1 MEEIQTHVERFLGYL
16 VTERGLSPNTATA
29 YRIDLDQF
37 MLIALQHGVRRVED
51 IIQSHVFDW
60 IAQLMEKGAAE
71 NSIAR
76 KLGALHSFAKYLV
89 IEEVRKDDFMV
100 GIEGRK
106 RPRRLPR
113 TLSVIKV
120 KQFLNQTDPGDPR
133 SLRDKSLCEMLY
145 ATGLRVS
152 ELAALSIDDLD
163 LENGT
168 LTCYGKGRK
177 KRVVPVGKVACD
189 YVRLYLEQR
198 KRIVNRGEADPPAE
212 RYETKSRVKQKPG
225 HTDPPTLEEAR
236 SPVLFPNWNGGR
248 MTRQEIL
255 KLVVDTAEAAQ
266 MEERVTPHMLR
277 HSYAT
282 HMLAHGADLRTIQ
295 ELLGHSK
302 ITTTEVY
309 TQATTDRLKD
319 VYMKAH
325 PRAK

>member
-1 MEEIQTHVERFLGYL
+1 MEEIQTHIDRFLAYL

-37 MLIALQHGVRRVED
+37 MMVALQRGARHVED
-51 IIQSHVFDW
+51 IIQSHVFAW
-60 IAQLMEKGAAE
+60 ISQLMEKGAAE

-76 KLGALHSFAKYLV
+76 KMGALHSFAKYLV
-89 IEEVRKDDFMV
+89 IEEIRKDDFMA

-113 TLSVIKV
+113 TLSVTKV
-120 KQFLNQTDPGDPR
+120 KQFLNQSDPNDPR

-152 ELAALSIDDLD
+152 ELAALTVDDLD
-163 LENGT
+163 LEGGS
-168 LTCYGKGRK
+168 LKCYGKGRK
-177 KRVVPVGKVACD
+177 ERMVPVGKVACD

-198 KRIVNRGEADPPAE
+198 KAIVQKGEVRLPE
-212 RYETKSRVKQKPG
+212 ESVKGKGRKKSVKHK
-225 HTDPPTLEEAR
+225 DLPTLEEAR
-236 SPVLFPNWNGGR
+236 SAVLFPNSKGAR

-266 MEERVTPHMLR
+266 IEERVTPHMLR
-277 HSYAT
+277 HSFAT
-282 HMLAHGADLRTIQ
+282 HLLAHGADLRTIQ

-302 ITTTEVY
+302 ITTTEIY
-309 TQATTDRLKD
+309 THVSTERLKE
-319 VYMKAH
+319 VYKKAH
-325 PRAK
+325 PRAR